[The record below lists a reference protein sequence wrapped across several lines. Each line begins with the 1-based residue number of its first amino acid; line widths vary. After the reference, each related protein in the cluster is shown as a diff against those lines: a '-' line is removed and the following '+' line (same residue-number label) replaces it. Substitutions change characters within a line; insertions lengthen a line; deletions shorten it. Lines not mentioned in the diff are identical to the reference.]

1 MSSSQQAVTRATD
14 QGALKHPGAC
24 SVHVCNP
31 TELEL
36 RLVLDR
42 LGRPVKKVSRMTIV
56 MLV

>member
-1 MSSSQQAVTRATD
+1 MTRATD